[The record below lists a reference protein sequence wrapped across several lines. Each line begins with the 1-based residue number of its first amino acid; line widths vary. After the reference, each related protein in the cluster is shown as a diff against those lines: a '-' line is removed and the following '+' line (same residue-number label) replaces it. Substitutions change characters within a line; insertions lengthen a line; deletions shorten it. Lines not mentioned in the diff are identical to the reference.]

1 MWGGIKQME
10 PKFKIRTDLAVELK
24 DEKCNEAIKYN
35 GVNISEEF
43 FEEGGIKVTKVIVNN
58 EYGAELLGKEV
69 GKYITIEAKELAQ
82 MDEGYHRVVSMY
94 FAKYLKEVI
103 PEKCEKILIVGLGN
117 RDATPDSLGPK
128 VVDNIFVTRKMNEA
142 YKPEELLN
150 RCLEYE
156 ISAVAPGVMAQTGM
170 ESAEIV
176 RGIVNEIKPDIVVA
190 IDSLA
195 ARNVSRLNT
204 TIQISDSGINPGSGV
219 GNHRQGMT
227 QESIGVKV
235 IAVGIPTV
243 VDAATI
249 VNDTMENLIDICAL
263 SDKLKPLANSIKA
276 FSTEEKYALIK
287 EIISPNISEMYVT
300 PKDVDETIK
309 YISYTI
315 SEGLNMLWEN
325 TI

>member
-1 MWGGIKQME
+1 ME
-10 PKFKIRTDLAVELK
+10 KEPMFKIRTDLAVELK
-24 DEKCNEAIKYN
+24 DEKCNDAIKHN
-35 GVNISEEF
+35 GVNITEEY
-43 FEEGGIKVTKVIVNN
+43 FEEGRIKVTKVIVNN
-58 EYGAELLGKEV
+58 EHGVKLLGKAV

-82 MDEGYHRVVSMY
+82 MDEGYHRIVSIY

-103 PEKCEKILIVGLGN
+103 PESCEKILIVGLGN

-128 VVDNIFVTRKMNEA
+128 VVDNIFVTRKMTEA

-176 RGIVNEIKPDIVVA
+176 RGIVSEIKPDIVVA

-195 ARNVSRLNT
+195 ARSVNRLNT

-227 QESIGVKV
+227 EETIGVKV

-263 SDKLKPLANSIKA
+263 SDKLKPLANTIKT
-276 FSTEEKYALIK
+276 FTPEEKYALIK
-287 EIISPNISEMYVT
+287 EVISPNISEMYVT

-325 TI
+325 TVS